1 MMLKFS
7 KMHGLGNDFV
17 VIDALR
23 QQVELTAEQVRLLAH
38 RRFGVGC
45 DQVLLIEAPRTA
57 ATDFYYRIYNA
68 DGGEVEQCGNGARC
82 LARFVRD
89 NGLTGRDSLQVET
102 RAGIIGLQLLADG
115 SVRVDMGVPN
125 FEPAAIPFEA
135 AAAADEYELEVDGE
149 TLVIGAVSLGNPH
162 AVMRVGSVDTARVA
176 SLGPAISTHAR
187 FPQGVNAGFMEISGR
202 DAIRLRVHER
212 GAGETLA
219 CGSGA
224 CAAVA
229 VGRQQGRLD
238 DMVRVQVPGGELAIS
253 WAGEGEP
260 VYMSGPATHVFEG
273 QIEL

>member
-23 QQVELTAEQVRLLAH
+23 QQIELTAEQVRRLAH

-89 NGLTGRDSLQVET
+89 NGLTGKNALQVET
-102 RAGIIGLQLLADG
+102 RAGIIGVQLLADG
-115 SVRVDMGVPN
+115 NVCVDMGVPD
-125 FEPAAIPFEA
+125 FEPAAIPFQATA
-135 AAAADEYELEVDGE
+135 AATEYELDVDGE
-149 TLVIGAVSLGNPH
+149 ALVIGAVSLGNPH
-162 AVMRVGSVDTARVA
+162 AVMRVDSVDTARVA

-187 FPQGVNAGFMEISGR
+187 FPRGVNAGFMEICGR

-212 GAGETLA
+212 GSGETLA

-238 DMVRVQVPGGELAIS
+238 DMVRVQLPGGELTIS

-260 VYMSGPATHVFEG
+260 VYMTGPATHVFEG
-273 QIEL
+273 HIEL